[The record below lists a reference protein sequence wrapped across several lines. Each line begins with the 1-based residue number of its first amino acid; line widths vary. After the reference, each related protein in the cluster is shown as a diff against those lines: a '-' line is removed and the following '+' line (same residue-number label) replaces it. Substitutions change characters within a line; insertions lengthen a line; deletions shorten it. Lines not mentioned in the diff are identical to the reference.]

1 MLGQN
6 WNDGG
11 GAMPAR
17 GGERP
22 SFRDILNPLTGLTAA
37 QAKALPPDERF
48 AGMRAVTVDGKRWT
62 YNLTSAL
69 VADGDRLVMV
79 PDVAGAGGRFLA
91 DPGQIVDLSLPIGFA
106 TADAAVLYTMP
117 VGSALL
123 VRRGY
128 WGVTADFTGGASS
141 AIGLSSGQSPHN
153 VKGDLHGGAGGD
165 LAATLVAAGGLFIEG
180 IVGTDVAAGILLKGG
195 ATILFD
201 RIVSVF
207 AAGAGFGHVVGEL
220 IANPGA

>member
-69 VADGDRLVMV
+69 EYDHVNDKL
-79 PDVAGAGGRFLA
+79 
-91 DPGQIVDLSLPIGFA
+91 FA
-106 TADAAVLYTMP
+106 RVRTTGVESAV
-117 VGSALL
+117 GNQ
-123 VRRGY
+123 
-128 WGVTADFTGGASS
+128 S
-141 AIGLSSGQSPHN
+141 AI
-153 VKGDLHGGAGGD
+153 AYR
-165 LAATLVAAGGLFIEG
+165 LFVIS
-180 IVGTDVAAGILLKGG
+180 
-195 ATILFD
+195 
-201 RIVSVF
+201 R
-207 AAGAGFGHVVGEL
+207 
-220 IANPGA
+220 